1 VEKPTASSLNWIYP
15 IVSLAALVIFGVGL
29 YLVLLNPHEWTM
41 LAAGCVSLVAI
52 GVTWPIAYSLRSSC
66 VVQTDTQQLSQ
77 RLNERV
83 EQMATLMS
91 RIGESQLLSDRA
103 KSVAFREKDR
113 DAIRRAIHEEM
124 ERQEWEAA
132 HALADQFEQ
141 AFGSKTEAD
150 RFRSEINDKRQEGT
164 RKQIAEVVSVI
175 ERHTRAE
182 QWSAA
187 VREAEKLRERF
198 PDNDQVRALPKEI
211 EGRRQSHKK
220 QLLQSW
226 HEAVARH
233 DVDGSI
239 EILKQLDTYLTPAE
253 ADSMQDAARGVFK
266 EKLNNIGAQFA
277 AAIREHKWAEALK
290 LGEQIQGEFPNSR
303 AAQEV
308 REKMDM
314 LRQRAGDTASA
325 PA

>member
-1 VEKPTASSLNWIYP
+1 MEKPTASSLNWIYP
-15 IVSLAALVIFGVGL
+15 IVSLASLVIFGVGL

-52 GVTWPIAYSLRSSC
+52 GVTWPIAYSLRNSC
-66 VVQTDTQQLSQ
+66 TVQADTQQLSQ

-150 RFRSEINDKRQEGT
+150 RFRAEINEKRQEGT
-164 RKQIAEVVSVI
+164 RKQIAEVVAVI
-175 ERHTRAE
+175 DRHTRAE
-182 QWSAA
+182 
-187 VREAEKLRERF
+187 
-198 PDNDQVRALPKEI
+198 
-211 EGRRQSHKK
+211 
-220 QLLQSW
+220 
-226 HEAVARH
+226 
-233 DVDGSI
+233 
-239 EILKQLDTYLTPAE
+239 
-253 ADSMQDAARGVFK
+253 
-266 EKLNNIGAQFA
+266 
-277 AAIREHKWAEALK
+277 
-290 LGEQIQGEFPNSR
+290 
-303 AAQEV
+303 
-308 REKMDM
+308 
-314 LRQRAGDTASA
+314 
-325 PA
+325 